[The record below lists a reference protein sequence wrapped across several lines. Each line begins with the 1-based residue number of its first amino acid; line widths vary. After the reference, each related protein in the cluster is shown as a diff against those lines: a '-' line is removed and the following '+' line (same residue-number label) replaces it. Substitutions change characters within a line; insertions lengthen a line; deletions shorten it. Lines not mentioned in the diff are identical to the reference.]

1 MSKYSIQNECL
12 EMIGAFSD
20 EQLNSEMIVIESV
33 LDIFDKSILMMELT
47 NADIDLPECPMF
59 MESFLI
65 QEAPDA
71 TGGEQNQ
78 TTENNT
84 QDANTS
90 ESTDNGDAK
99 KSANT
104 ISEEERKKYNS
115 EHQFRQKNKKGKVEN
130 WFFSIILFIPRF
142 LGFLIQCVVK
152 LFKKIFNKDAD
163 KKVKDASKKTTNL
176 TADQKAKLAEDAK
189 TEEGENNTNTD
200 ANANNGEQNTNGQN
214 NSKAGEF
221 DVNTLMFKWWDH
233 RQLIQEIERLRLLFE
248 SFNLNDAESVKKFVT
263 GTDGQVN
270 ISVDIGKIQ
279 VVAIQGDLLVDAKN
293 EELNALKALSDLAGK
308 KKEEVEKVKEDRS
321 LWTNFV
327 GKFKGESAALKA
339 ARGVCDKLKQVC
351 TEVSDM
357 TKNMFEAYVRTVKWA
372 NDITGVFGDNPVL
385 NDQSNQNDQGTNA
398 NNNGGNNAGSANNGG
413 ENNGGSETIPAAG

>member
-20 EQLNSEMIVIESV
+20 EQLNSEMTVIESV

-78 TTENNT
+78 ATENNT
-84 QDANTS
+84 QDANAS
-90 ESTDNGDAK
+90 ESTDNADAK
-99 KSANT
+99 KSTNT

-163 KKVKDASKKTTNL
+163 KKVKDASKKATNL
-176 TADQKAKLAEDAK
+176 TADQKAKLAENAK

-233 RQLIQEIERLRLLFE
+233 RQPIQETERLRLLFE

-263 GTDGQVN
+263 GTDGQVK
-270 ISVDIGKIQ
+270 ISVDIGNIQ

-293 EELNALKALSDLAGK
+293 EEVNALKALSDLAGK

-351 TEVSDM
+351 TEVSNM
-357 TKNMFEAYVRTVKWA
+357 TKNMFDAYVKTVKWA
-372 NDITGVFGDNPVL
+372 NDIEGALGACCSRNPIIMMLGGVPIGVSTPPIEH
-385 NDQSNQNDQGTNA
+385 A
-398 NNNGGNNAGSANNGG
+398 
-413 ENNGGSETIPAAG
+413 

>member
-1 MSKYSIQNECL
+1 MSKYSIKNECL
-12 EMIGAFSD
+12 EMIEAFSD
-20 EQLNSEMIVIESV
+20 EQINSEMTVIESV

-65 QEAPDA
+65 QEADA
-71 TGGEQNQ
+71 AGGEQNQ
-78 TTENNT
+78 TPENNA
-84 QDANTS
+84 QDANAS
-90 ESTDNGDAK
+90 ESTDNADAK
-99 KSANT
+99 KSTNT

-163 KKVKDASKKTTNL
+163 KKVKDASKKATNL
-176 TADQKAKLAEDAK
+176 TAEQKAKLAENAK

-200 ANANNGEQNTNGQN
+200 TNANNGEQNTNGEN
-214 NSKAGEF
+214 NSKAGTF

-263 GTDGQVN
+263 GTDGQVK
-270 ISVDIGKIQ
+270 ISVDIGNIQ

-308 KKEEVEKVKEDRS
+308 KKAEVEKVKEDRN

-351 TEVSDM
+351 TEVSNM
-357 TKNMFEAYVRTVKWA
+357 TKNMFDAYVKTVKWA
-372 NDITGVFGDNPVL
+372 NEIEGAFGDNPVL
-385 NDQSNQNDQGTNA
+385 NDQNDQGANA
-398 NNNGGNNAGSANNGG
+398 NNAGDQNTGNTDNGGGNNEGA
-413 ENNGGSETIPAAG
+413 ETIPAAG

>member
-12 EMIGAFSD
+12 EMIEAFSD
-20 EQLNSEMIVIESV
+20 EQLNSEMTVIESV

-65 QEAPDA
+65 QEVDA
-71 TGGEQNQ
+71 AGGEQNQ
-78 TTENNT
+78 ATENNT
-84 QDANTS
+84 QDANAS
-90 ESTDNGDAK
+90 ESTDNADAK
-99 KSANT
+99 KSTNT

-163 KKVKDASKKTTNL
+163 KKVKDASKKATNL
-176 TADQKAKLAEDAK
+176 TAEQKAKLAENAK
-189 TEEGENNTNTD
+189 TEEGENNSNTD
-200 ANANNGEQNTNGQN
+200 ANANNSEQN
-214 NSKAGEF
+214 NSKAGTF

-248 SFNLNDAESVKKFVT
+248 SFNLNDAESVKKFIT
-263 GTDGQVN
+263 GTDGQVK
-270 ISVDIGKIQ
+270 ISVDIGNIQ

-351 TEVSDM
+351 TEVSNM
-357 TKNMFEAYVRTVKWA
+357 TKNMFDAYVKTVKWA
-372 NDITGVFGDNPVL
+372 NEIEGAFGDNPVL
-385 NDQSNQNDQGTNA
+385 NDQNDQGANA
-398 NNNGGNNAGSANNGG
+398 NNTGDQNTGNTDNGGGNNEGA
-413 ENNGGSETIPAAG
+413 ETIPAAG

>member
-20 EQLNSEMIVIESV
+20 EQINSEMTVIESV

-59 MESFLI
+59 MESFLF

-78 TTENNT
+78 TPENNA
-84 QDANTS
+84 QDANAS
-90 ESTDNGDAK
+90 ESTDNADAK
-99 KSANT
+99 KSTNT

-163 KKVKDASKKTTNL
+163 KKVKDASKKATNL
-176 TADQKAKLAEDAK
+176 TADQKAKLAENAK
-189 TEEGENNTNTD
+189 TEEDENNTNTD

-248 SFNLNDAESVKKFVT
+248 SFNINDAESVKKFVT
-263 GTDGQVN
+263 GTDGQVK
-270 ISVDIGKIQ
+270 ISVDIGNIQ

-293 EELNALKALSDLAGK
+293 EEHA
-308 KKEEVEKVKEDRS
+308 
-321 LWTNFV
+321 
-327 GKFKGESAALKA
+327 
-339 ARGVCDKLKQVC
+339 KLKIMNGLFL
-351 TEVSDM
+351 EVI
-357 TKNMFEAYVRTVKWA
+357 YVDLFFKIIMLKILFQNIMDNLSFV
-372 NDITGVFGDNPVL
+372 DIQKVGIYRCILP
-385 NDQSNQNDQGTNA
+385 
-398 NNNGGNNAGSANNGG
+398 
-413 ENNGGSETIPAAG
+413 